1 MRKDKAKIIVSA
13 LSFCLIIGLV
23 AVSSFLKSRL
33 PQPTYPFSRH
43 VRYAYTLQNNTNR
56 VVKDVEFRTYAPV
69 KQTATQ
75 LCVHLKSSHPYQLL
89 ADEFANQILHFTFDL
104 FPPYATKIVTIE
116 TDLLLA
122 DQANQMAVDN
132 LAIFLRAEK
141 YLESEAPAVSRLAGK
156 LKVSKPLQ
164 TAENIFRWV
173 VDNVRY
179 TGYSRDARGARYALL
194 HKEGDCTE
202 FMYLFAAL
210 CRANNIPARCVG
222 GYVYGEST
230 ILHPGDYHNW
240 AEFYVDGVWRIA
252 DPQKKIIMKNQSSY
266 IAMRIIAAVADGSMV
281 QFKRFRFKGSGLQ
294 VKMN

>member
-202 FMYLFAAL
+202 FMYLLRPCAGPKISRPVVSVVMFMGKVVFCTRGTTTIGRSFMPTAHE
-210 CRANNIPARCVG
+210 
-222 GYVYGEST
+222 ESVK
-230 ILHPGDYHNW
+230 LHCHEDYC
-240 AEFYVDGVWRIA
+240 G
-252 DPQKKIIMKNQSSY
+252 SSGWFNGA
-266 IAMRIIAAVADGSMV
+266 I
-281 QFKRFRFKGSGLQ
+281 
-294 VKMN
+294 